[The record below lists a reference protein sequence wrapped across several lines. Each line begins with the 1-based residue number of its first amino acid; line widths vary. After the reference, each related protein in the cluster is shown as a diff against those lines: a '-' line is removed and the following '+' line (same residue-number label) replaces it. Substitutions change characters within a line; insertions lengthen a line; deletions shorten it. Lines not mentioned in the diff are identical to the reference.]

1 MCPAARQGIL
11 HALVQSRLNPRP
23 PAGMRYHLRSLAVP
37 ATLRLGAKVQCLELV
52 QLDYLPVDGCRI
64 QCRLQQHEV
73 KLLKLSQ

>member
-1 MCPAARQGIL
+1 
-11 HALVQSRLNPRP
+11 
-23 PAGMRYHLRSLAVP
+23 MRYHLRSLAVP